1 MTDTAQQILGKHSE
15 DLIANTAM
23 ASDTLSWLGEL
34 FRCIKEAAETGKAMS
49 TTRISNLAA
58 IGDYLAED
66 FANLFAG
73 EREAM
78 QIALDASKSQG
89 VRK

>member
-1 MTDTAQQILGKHSE
+1 
-15 DLIANTAM
+15 
-23 ASDTLSWLGEL
+23 
-34 FRCIKEAAETGKAMS
+34 MS

-58 IGDYLAED
+58 IGDYLSED

>member
-1 MTDTAQQILGKHSE
+1 
-15 DLIANTAM
+15 
-23 ASDTLSWLGEL
+23 
-34 FRCIKEAAETGKAMS
+34 MS